1 MRWFTRALVIVAG
14 LASLLAA
21 SAVFPGT
28 ASSASA
34 VDDEPLL
41 AGPDGS
47 PLPQTGERPAIT
59 GERFERRMVRLAD
72 AIRTGDPGRAHA
84 SFFPLVAYVQVKD
97 VQKPEPDYRNRL
109 LKNFDRDIRE
119 YHQALGAMA
128 ANARFLGVSVPEER
142 AAWIERGREGNR
154 LGYFRVL
161 RSRLRFGL
169 PGGKEQSFE
178 LTSMISWRGEW
189 YVVHLHGVQ

>member
-1 MRWFTRALVIVAG
+1 MSMPGTRLLFLIIVCLAG
-14 LASLLAA
+14 GSATSAMCASAADDEPQLLAA
-21 SAVFPGT
+21 
-28 ASSASA
+28 
-34 VDDEPLL
+34 
-41 AGPDGS
+41 DGS
-47 PLPQTGERPAIT
+47 PLPQTRDRPSAAS
-59 GERFERRMVRLAD
+59 ERFERRMARLAD
-72 AIRTGDPGRAHA
+72 AIRSGDPERAHA
-84 SFFPLVAYVQVKD
+84 SFFPLAAYVQVKD

-119 YHQALGAMA
+119 YHQALGAA
-128 ANARFLGVSVPEER
+128 AADARFLGVSVPEER
-142 AAWIERGREGNR
+142 AAWIKPGREGNR

-169 PGGKEQSFE
+169 PDGKEQSFE